1 MLLYVLCCS
10 IWYLATP
17 SLEDRQRSDGTS
29 FTWKAYASKIFTV
42 ITLRHRHA
50 SEIVLVND
58 RYDLPF
64 TIKDSERNL
73 RSGNSPGPK
82 NVLIRAA
89 DKFPSP
95 RAFQEFLRNPANKE
109 RLQKFLQTEF
119 NVLCRVYPNTKFVYS
134 VGPKCWTMPDGNRCG
149 NYECDHI
156 EADTVIFFVYS
167 KIRRSGIQTLV
178 IIDAEDTDI
187 LVVSTYVANTIDGDL
202 AIKRKQDIIDCRTL
216 CPKEIADIII
226 PLHIHSGCDTTAAF
240 FARGKTTIYD
250 KAFASEDARVI
261 LRSVGKS
268 LPVPQVVLD
277 EMAMFTIKFIYN
289 DNHSQTLGDAS
300 ARKWTEMKKRKSTLR
315 LPPDRNSHDLKIKR
329 VNYQTFMMLN
339 FDKADPPPSPINHG
353 WTLDNG
359 MCIPV
364 RYTQPALPRYL
375 SEVRQHHLQIGA
387 DTGLGESDSGGDSD
401 SDDDDDNGYE

>member
-1 MLLYVLCCS
+1 M
-10 IWYLATP
+10 P
-17 SLEDRQRSDGTS
+17 ERSDGTS

-42 ITLRHRHA
+42 ITLRQRHA

-82 NVLIRAA
+82 NVFIRAA

-119 NVLCRVYPNTKFVYS
+119 NVLCRVYPNT
-134 VGPKCWTMPDGNRCG
+134 N
-149 NYECDHI
+149 
-156 EADTVIFFVYS
+156 
-167 KIRRSGIQTLV
+167 
-178 IIDAEDTDI
+178 
-187 LVVSTYVANTIDGDL
+187 
-202 AIKRKQDIIDCRTL
+202 
-216 CPKEIADIII
+216 
-226 PLHIHSGCDTTAAF
+226 GCDTTAAF
-240 FARGKTTIYD
+240 FARNKTTIYD